1 MTEPGA
7 FSYQEITTQGA
18 SWQSA
23 IEATLAQRRE
33 LLALFERHTGRR
45 ILFIGCGSTHYLA
58 LWAAPYFQSITGR
71 VCRAAP
77 SSELYLQTETLL
89 APGEAPL
96 IVALSRSGETSE
108 TILAVEKMRARG
120 CEALTI
126 SCYEDTGL
134 ARASTMTIAIP
145 GGREESYAQ
154 TRSFAGMLVAVQ
166 TWAALAAGDAALLEE
181 TRRLPALASG
191 VIERAKPLA
200 QKVGADETIA
210 RITYLGTGPFY
221 GLASEATVKVKEMSQ
236 TVAEPYHFM
245 EFRHG
250 PMALVGQ
257 EHLIVG
263 LLSEA
268 ARPYEVAVLR
278 DLKER
283 GARVFG
289 LANATEGLEAVCDGA
304 LALEAPVSE
313 RARSVLYLPF
323 LQLLAYYRAMK
334 KGLNPDRPR
343 NVVMAIRLTGTEM
356 IG

>member
-1 MTEPGA
+1 MTEPGN
-7 FSYQEITTQGA
+7 FTYREIITQGA

-23 IEATLAQRRE
+23 VEATLAQRE
-33 LLALFERHTGRR
+33 ALLALFTRNANRR

-58 LWAAPYFQSITGR
+58 LWAAPYFQRITGR
-71 VCRAAP
+71 ICRAAP
-77 SSELYLQTETLL
+77 SSELYLQTETLF
-89 APGEAPL
+89 APGEVPL

-126 SCYEDTGL
+126 SCYDETGL
-134 ARASTMTIAIP
+134 SHVSTLTLAIP
-145 GGREESYAQ
+145 GGREESFAQ

-166 TWAALAAGDAALLEE
+166 TLAALVADDYALLEE
-181 TRRLPALASG
+181 TRRLPSLAPEA
-191 VIERAKPLA
+191 IERAQPLA
-200 QKVGADETIA
+200 QAVGADEAVA

-221 GLASEATVKVKEMSQ
+221 GLANEATVKVKEMSQ
-236 TVAEPYHFM
+236 TVAEAYHFM

-250 PMALVGQ
+250 PMALVGP
-257 EHLIVG
+257 EHLVVG
-263 LLSEA
+263 LISEA

-283 GARVFG
+283 GARILG
-289 LANATEGLEAVCDGA
+289 LAKEVADLGEVCDGT

-334 KGLNPDRPR
+334 KGLTPDRPR